1 MDYYRRHCGDVS
13 DVFVWLTDDKLADAD
28 MDWQQL
34 LAATFDPADP
44 TLLLGPDEMFSLNRN
59 DVLYAQKY
67 AAARSTAAPP
77 TAPPTATP
85 ICPPT
90 GLSPSAQPVLDD
102 HDIERCASDLD
113 RFVNDLE
120 LACANI
126 GQRSAEMYVSDDVT
140 GETPAGAGVL
150 DRGHAGDLDLG
161 HAGDLDGGHASDL
174 DLGYAGDLDL
184 DQNNGKSSPPL
195 DDRSDDVDVDHVVHP
210 DLDEVQPEPI
220 EPTNNALADDHQPGS
235 TNHDAVAID
244 NSPQNSNDLVTR
256 EDGTQQVNSERCAL
270 SDLDPSNLGVS
281 NGPDIALREMA
292 DDPPAAVNR
301 FPYDPDPEATVV

>member
-77 TAPPTATP
+77 TAPPTALPTCPATNPPTAPPNAQPTAPPTATP

-126 GQRSAEMYVSDDVT
+126 GQRSAEIYVSDDVT
-140 GETPAGAGVL
+140 GEKPAGAGVL
-150 DRGHAGDLDLG
+150 DLG
-161 HAGDLDGGHASDL
+161 H
-174 DLGYAGDLDL
+174 AGDLDL

-220 EPTNNALADDHQPGS
+220 EPTNNALADDRQPGS

-281 NGPDIALREMA
+281 NGPDIALHEMA